1 MQLKLAPLYK
11 SLYTYKYKKGIIMNE
26 IIKLVQLII
35 EIPEGDRYEI
45 KRRALK
51 KGITLKKW
59 VLQAILEKI
68 KEEKKYE

>member
-1 MQLKLAPLYK
+1 MEKIEF
-11 SLYTYKYKKGIIMNE
+11 T
-26 IIKLVQLII
+26 QLII
-35 EIPEGDRYEI
+35 EVPKEDHQEV
-45 KRRALK
+45 KMRALR